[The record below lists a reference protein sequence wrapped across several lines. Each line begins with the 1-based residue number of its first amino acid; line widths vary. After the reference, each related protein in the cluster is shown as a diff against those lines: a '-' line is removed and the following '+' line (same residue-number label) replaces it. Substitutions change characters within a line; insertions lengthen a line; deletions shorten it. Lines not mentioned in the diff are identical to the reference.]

1 MNNPKFRISFLLM
14 SVLVFVLAC
23 GIPAATST
31 EVAETEAP
39 AATDAPTESAPSPI
53 DATPDIQHT
62 DFPINLP
69 ENQSGQA
76 GDFDSSKVLENKTLI
91 GGDRFTY
98 GRFERPF
105 NANTMDIYFSQL
117 DIVDTKVHQDD
128 NWIYGTIILKELSQS
143 SSESEKYA
151 IELDTTLDGKG
162 DWLIV
167 TNKPETTDW
176 TVNNVRIY
184 KDENKDV
191 GGEMPALT
199 DNTPVDGDG
208 FEALVFDQGVG
219 DDADSAWVRLSPNN
233 SNAIEFAIKKT
244 AIENPT
250 QFMINMWAGTGILD
264 TVLFDLNDNFTH
276 EQAGAADAG
285 LEFFYPIKEVTEIDN
300 SCRMAVGFQPNGTEP
315 GICPVPQKE
324 QQGNPVPPG
333 SSCPANTF
341 LFCSQNGCFCFPILI
356 VTFPTEPPPVP

>member
-1 MNNPKFRISFLLM
+1 MSNPKFRISFLLI
-14 SVLVFVLAC
+14 SVLVFVMAC

-39 AATDAPTESAPSPI
+39 AATDAPTESAPPPT
-53 DATPDIQHT
+53 DTAPDIQHT

-76 GDFDSSKVLENKTLI
+76 GDFDSSKILENKTLI

-167 TNKPETTDW
+167 TNKPESTDW

-208 FEALVFDQGVG
+208 FEALVFDPGVG

-233 SNAIEFAIKKT
+233 SNAIEFAIKKS

-250 QFMINMWAGTGILD
+250 QFMINM
-264 TVLFDLNDNFTH
+264 
-276 EQAGAADAG
+276 
-285 LEFFYPIKEVTEIDN
+285 
-300 SCRMAVGFQPNGTEP
+300 
-315 GICPVPQKE
+315 
-324 QQGNPVPPG
+324 
-333 SSCPANTF
+333 
-341 LFCSQNGCFCFPILI
+341 
-356 VTFPTEPPPVP
+356 